1 MKYGKTFEEFQELN
15 GISIEDVLSVFEA
28 VSQAFPMIVL
38 GNLTKNTYT
47 MLKDDGFLA
56 WEVPKVGCYDELI
69 DYGVGN
75 VHPNYQNTFV
85 NHFSR
90 EKLISQFER
99 GKREVYAKIF
109 QKGRGSQYQW
119 VSTHVIRVHDRD
131 GDICELC
138 INKVLEDVQQSG
150 ERIGREYY

>member
-38 GNLTKNTYT
+38 ANLSKNTYT

-85 NHFSR
+85 SHFSR
-90 EKLISQFER
+90 ENL
-99 GKREVYAKIF
+99 
-109 QKGRGSQYQW
+109 
-119 VSTHVIRVHDRD
+119 
-131 GDICELC
+131 
-138 INKVLEDVQQSG
+138 
-150 ERIGREYY
+150 